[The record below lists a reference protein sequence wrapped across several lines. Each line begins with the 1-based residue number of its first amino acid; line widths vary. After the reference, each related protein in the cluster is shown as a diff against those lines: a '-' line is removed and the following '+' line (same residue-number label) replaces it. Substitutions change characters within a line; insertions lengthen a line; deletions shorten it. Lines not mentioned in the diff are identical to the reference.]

1 MNAET
6 KHSGPVDVLAYHDAL
21 IASHRALSAD
31 AYHAQ
36 ELPKAEAVRNA
47 VAELIEDRDQCI
59 MRLAEALR
67 GMLSIEDSVTQGQER
82 ERREEWL
89 PKARAALAAFRSAL

>member
-6 KHSGPVDVLAYHDAL
+6 KHSGPVDVLAVMEGLADFLSFKCGPSESVEIVSEA
-21 IASHRALSAD
+21 RA
-31 AYHAQ
+31 
-36 ELPKAEAVRNA
+36 A
-47 VAELIEDRDQCI
+47 VAELIEDRDQCS

-89 PKARAALAAFRSAL
+89 PKARAALAAFRSAS